1 MPRTMSPD
9 ERQAF
14 LAGVHVGVI
23 AVAHPDGR
31 GPLVTPIW
39 YSYEPGGK
47 VQFMT
52 LPESRKAQLIQ
63 ASGRA
68 SLCVQEEGAPYRYV
82 AVEGPVTAA
91 GAAPGEWVRA
101 VNHRYLGPELGD
113 QIYES
118 TREALGSE
126 VLFELTPQR
135 WTSSDYSEDFGQG

>member
-1 MPRTMSPD
+1 MPRTMTPD

-14 LAGVHVGVI
+14 LADVHVGVI

-63 ASGRA
+63 STGRA
-68 SLCVQEEGAPYRYV
+68 SLCVQEESVPYRYV
-82 AVEGPVTAA
+82 AVEGPVA
-91 GAAPGEWVRA
+91 GGEAPAGEWGRA
-101 VNHRYLGPELGD
+101 VNRRYLGPELGD

-118 TREALGSE
+118 TLETLGPE

-135 WTSSDYSEDFGQG
+135 WTSSDYSEDFGG